1 MQRSSKGSGSK
12 TRGPTIGGP
21 RSCVLEPCG
30 LGQVTP
36 ETHSTQ
42 SIFLTLP
49 KLITTLAQHQ
59 VYNQIEGV
67 MKHETFSFIVVAN

>member
-1 MQRSSKGSGSK
+1 
-12 TRGPTIGGP
+12 
-21 RSCVLEPCG
+21 